1 MERGGE
7 KVRQTPRKGER
18 KITKDVKIVSMRF
31 VQAQISESSSLEGLA
46 HVSTLCLYNPQANV

>member
-1 MERGGE
+1 M
-7 KVRQTPRKGER
+7 RQTPRQGER